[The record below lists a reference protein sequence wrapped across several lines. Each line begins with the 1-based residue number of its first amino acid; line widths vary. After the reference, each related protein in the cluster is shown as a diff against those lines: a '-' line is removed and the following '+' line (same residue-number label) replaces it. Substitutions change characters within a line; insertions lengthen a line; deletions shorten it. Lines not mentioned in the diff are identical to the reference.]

1 MADSVVSFLLENLSQ
16 LLIQESKLLGG
27 LEDQVRSLQNELS
40 LINAFLKNTE
50 GKRHDNELVK
60 EVVSQIRDVAYD
72 AEDVIDTY
80 IMAVTKHRR
89 KGKLGKLIPS
99 ADRAIAFHEVA
110 KKIES
115 IKIINKEINDNR
127 GKYGIEI
134 AESSGGDVEA
144 EEILHRRRK
153 HVEEDQVV
161 GFAHDTEALVKRLIE
176 GSLQRNV
183 VSIIGMGGLGKT
195 TLARK
200 IYNNNDVKNY
210 FDFRGWVYVSQ
221 EYRIKELLL
230 GILKGLSPLPRVML
244 RAELKE
250 KLLRGLAAMYSSN
263 NDKLKGTLTEDLKR
277 FKEMN
282 DEEFRKAWSEFLGG
296 IQDHNDLKNSLSN
309 FVQDFYS
316 DNGVKLEDMTE
327 DELKSVLLE
336 SLKDKRYLLVMDD
349 IWNIEVWKEVSTVF
363 PNNLNRSRILITTR
377 IKEVSLHASSV
388 NNSVPPIPPYEL
400 PLLKEDKSWELFSK
414 KVFGGCTCPPELET
428 VGKQIVKSCHGL
440 PLAIVVLGG
449 LLACKEKTNR
459 IWSKY
464 IGHVNSYLTEDRSSC
479 MDILALSYNHLPQ
492 RLKPCF
498 LYFGIYPED
507 FEIPV
512 RQLIRLWIAEG
523 FIRQIGNRNIEDVA
537 EDYLEELIDR
547 SLIQVATKRLDG
559 GVKKCRIHDL
569 LRDLCISESSKE
581 KFLEVRLDVNL
592 SPMSKSRRISIHYA
606 NYPYISSHP
615 FESSNSRSLIAFGGV
630 VGLESPLDQLC
641 DSNKLVRVVD
651 LSYMDICCL
660 IPNRIENLILLRYL
674 SIPSGN
680 LHVIPDSI
688 CNLCNLETLDMR
700 SSTLKSKCLPKG
712 IWKLQKL
719 RHLYLDGP
727 TSLPKAGNKAG
738 LPNLQVLTGIAM
750 NQDTDCFF
758 VKTKFPNLRK
768 LGLYPSRGEESELL
782 SSFLPWRHL
791 QTLKIYKSC
800 QLSSQILSQ
809 STLTKMT
816 LVAADL
822 SPEITS
828 ALGRLTS
835 LRILKLQGR
844 QHASRSH
851 TEIALNCDGS
861 SFHQLEVFKMA
872 NVHVI
877 QWTMGTGAMPSLQR
891 LIIQHCEVH
900 IPLPDELW
908 RLTTVRDVEVIY
920 PSRNVA
926 RMLQQLQMRDGCK
939 LQVYPPLDQLRK

>member
-127 GKYGIEI
+127 G
-134 AESSGGDVEA
+134 
-144 EEILHRRRK
+144 
-153 HVEEDQVV
+153 
-161 GFAHDTEALVKRLIE
+161 
-176 GSLQRNV
+176 N
-183 VSIIGMGGLGKT
+183 
-195 TLARK
+195 
-200 IYNNNDVKNY
+200 
-210 FDFRGWVYVSQ
+210 
-221 EYRIKELLL
+221 
-230 GILKGLSPLPRVML
+230 
-244 RAELKE
+244 
-250 KLLRGLAAMYSSN
+250 
-263 NDKLKGTLTEDLKR
+263 
-277 FKEMN
+277 
-282 DEEFRKAWSEFLGG
+282 
-296 IQDHNDLKNSLSN
+296 
-309 FVQDFYS
+309 
-316 DNGVKLEDMTE
+316 
-327 DELKSVLLE
+327 
-336 SLKDKRYLLVMDD
+336 
-349 IWNIEVWKEVSTVF
+349 
-363 PNNLNRSRILITTR
+363 
-377 IKEVSLHASSV
+377 
-388 NNSVPPIPPYEL
+388 
-400 PLLKEDKSWELFSK
+400 
-414 KVFGGCTCPPELET
+414 
-428 VGKQIVKSCHGL
+428 
-440 PLAIVVLGG
+440 
-449 LLACKEKTNR
+449 
-459 IWSKY
+459 
-464 IGHVNSYLTEDRSSC
+464 
-479 MDILALSYNHLPQ
+479 
-492 RLKPCF
+492 
-498 LYFGIYPED
+498 
-507 FEIPV
+507 
-512 RQLIRLWIAEG
+512 
-523 FIRQIGNRNIEDVA
+523 
-537 EDYLEELIDR
+537 
-547 SLIQVATKRLDG
+547 
-559 GVKKCRIHDL
+559 
-569 LRDLCISESSKE
+569 
-581 KFLEVRLDVNL
+581 
-592 SPMSKSRRISIHYA
+592 
-606 NYPYISSHP
+606 
-615 FESSNSRSLIAFGGV
+615 RSLIAFGGV